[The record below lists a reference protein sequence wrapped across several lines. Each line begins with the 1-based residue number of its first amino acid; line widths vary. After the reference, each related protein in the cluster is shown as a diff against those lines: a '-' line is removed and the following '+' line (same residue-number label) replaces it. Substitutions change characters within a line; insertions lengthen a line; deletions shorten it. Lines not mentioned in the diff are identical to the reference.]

1 MLSKRKYYSVVL
13 DIEKKSKKLHE
24 KQRQTKEC
32 SKQTLLTNIEQQGK
46 VQFSSGQKITKV
58 APINRGVNFDLHD
71 KWTKV
76 DLVIYKSQV
85 LIDATPEYLSEYF
98 MLRSASRL
106 LPVITLASQPI
117 EKILDMCT
125 LIRNS
130 GILVANDAN
139 KDRAKAIIAHKYRL
153 GLSNT
158 IVINLD
164 ERDFFEVNSFIEEI

>member
-58 APINRGVNFDLHD
+58 
-71 KWTKV
+71 
-76 DLVIYKSQV
+76 V
-85 LIDATPEYLSEYF
+85 LIDATPEYLSEHF

-106 LPVITLASQPI
+106 LPVIALASQPI

-125 LIRNS
+125 ALD
-130 GILVANDAN
+130 G
-139 KDRAKAIIAHKYRL
+139 KA
-153 GLSNT
+153 S
-158 IVINLD
+158 
-164 ERDFFEVNSFIEEI
+164 